1 VHIKILC
8 DILDGVRGKE
18 IFSFSF
24 LGGRCG
30 REREREREGQL
41 WEPNKTQA
49 IDHGFEKTEI

>member
-30 REREREREGQL
+30 REREREKQL

-49 IDHGFEKTEI
+49 IDHGFEKTEM